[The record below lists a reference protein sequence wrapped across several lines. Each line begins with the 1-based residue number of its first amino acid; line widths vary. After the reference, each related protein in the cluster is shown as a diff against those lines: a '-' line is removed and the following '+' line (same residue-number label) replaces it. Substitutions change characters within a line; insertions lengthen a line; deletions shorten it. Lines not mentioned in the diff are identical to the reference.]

1 MSKRAPPPPTSAA
14 PISQD
19 VVAIVKKKLAAPKG
33 PPPAGLAAFKPK
45 AAAPPAEPAPQA
57 RRDSRDEDNDS
68 YYNDDNRSY
77 QYDSDGSEDSR
88 DREDRAREDE
98 RMREL
103 ERAEQ
108 DGAPSP
114 PDSPTQAYSSA
125 SAAAAPATIFG
136 GVLAA
141 SKAAAKADAP
151 PAKDKA
157 GKPLTLS
164 QGQATT
170 LIPGSLLPQRVD
182 RSIKPVIFNFAPVLK
197 VTYRELRQFVLSPA
211 PQGVIVRCYI
221 ERDRSGTNM
230 FSPVYSLCADLE
242 DGTGREL
249 LACRKVMQ
257 SRTSHY
263 IFSLKSED
271 LWRKREQRSRLY
283 LGKLRAMSSNEYV
296 LYDNG
301 SMGFPEGLKER
312 EDPPAGE
319 GKTSE
324 DTLYRKELA
333 VIWFN
338 TKSRPSPAGVRGTE
352 VSIPGSFL
360 SNDQIAI
367 ASNTQAATSGGTVV
381 SRVADAKLSSS
392 SSPDSVG
399 SLGGLHS
406 SRDLRTPFGRIRSA
420 GKQNSWQPKTCFVLH
435 ERTSRLV
442 PTPFI
447 CPFLIPYSHNLHPLS
462 PRHISNTDTI
472 HCRLVWSTSR
482 AAQTWPAS
490 RTASSSS
497 LGPKTTLVPRRQG
510 QTRTRTISSS
520 SAKPRTTALT
530 WTSPTRSP
538 SSKPLPSVSQGS
550 TRSLAGERAGPR
562 EYRRSKLS
570 LSETF
575 TYPSSIRPLPCTKM
589 RPACFKMMPPS
600 PH

>member
-1 MSKRAPPPPTSAA
+1 MLRTTSLHDLAVTSLCDPSAEVDFFEGRLTLVMSKRAPPPPTSAA

-45 AAAPPAEPAPQA
+45 AAAPPSDPAPQA
-57 RRDSRDEDNDS
+57 RRDSRDEDNDDS

-108 DGAPSP
+108 DGSPSP

-125 SAAAAPATIFG
+125 SSSAAPTTIFG

-312 EDPPAGE
+312 EDPPPSE
-319 GKTSE
+319 GKASE

-360 SNDQIAI
+360 SNDQIAV
-367 ASNTQAATSGGTVV
+367 ASNTQAVTTGGTIV

-442 PTPFI
+442 PTPYL
-447 CPFLIPYSHNLHPLS
+447 FLPRIYSHNPHPLS
-462 PRHISNTDTI
+462 PRHISTQI
-472 HCRLVWSTSR
+472 R
-482 AAQTWPAS
+482 
-490 RTASSSS
+490 
-497 LGPKTTLVPRRQG
+497 
-510 QTRTRTISSS
+510 
-520 SAKPRTTALT
+520 SAVV
-530 WTSPTRSP
+530 
-538 SSKPLPSVSQGS
+538 LPG
-550 TRSLAGERAGPR
+550 
-562 EYRRSKLS
+562 
-570 LSETF
+570 
-575 TYPSSIRPLPCTKM
+575 
-589 RPACFKMMPPS
+589 
-600 PH
+600 